1 MIIELSRLKEGG
13 ERLQG
18 EIPSAI
24 LELEPESGIEA
35 LTPIRYD
42 LLVEL
47 TPGEL
52 VVRGTLSLRIASEC
66 NRCAK
71 KIELAIQVPHF
82 VCVREFRELTE
93 AIDLTPDIRE
103 DTILAFPNY
112 PVCSPEC
119 RGLCP
124 RCGANLNETTC
135 SCRPPEA
142 NRTWDALDQLKK
154 RME

>member
-1 MIIELSRLKEGG
+1 MIIDLSRLKEGG
-13 ERLQG
+13 EHFQG
-18 EIPSAI
+18 EELPTI
-24 LELEPESGIEA
+24 LELEPDA
-35 LTPIRYD
+35 MVQPLTPIRYD

-52 VVRGTLSLRIASEC
+52 VVRGSLSLRVGTEC

-71 KIELAIQVPHF
+71 KLEREVRVPHF

-93 AIDLTPDIRE
+93 AIDLTPDMRE
-103 DTILAFPNY
+103 DIILAFPNY

-124 RCGANLNETTC
+124 RCGVNLNETTC
-135 SCRPPEA
+135 SCRPPEDHQ
-142 NRTWDALDQLKK
+142 TWDALDQLKK

>member
-1 MIIELSRLKEGG
+1 MIIDLSNLKEGG
-13 ERLQG
+13 ERRQG
-18 EIPSAI
+18 DIPFTI
-24 LELEPESGIEA
+24 LELEPEAGITP

-42 LLVEL
+42 LFIEL

-52 VVRGTLSLRIASEC
+52 VVRGTLSMRIAADC

-71 KIELAIQVPHF
+71 KIESEVRVPHF

-103 DTILAFPNY
+103 DIILAFPNY

-124 RCGANLNETTC
+124 RCGVNLNETTC
-135 SCRPPEA
+135 SCRPPEE
-142 NRTWDALDQLKK
+142 NQTWDALDQLKK